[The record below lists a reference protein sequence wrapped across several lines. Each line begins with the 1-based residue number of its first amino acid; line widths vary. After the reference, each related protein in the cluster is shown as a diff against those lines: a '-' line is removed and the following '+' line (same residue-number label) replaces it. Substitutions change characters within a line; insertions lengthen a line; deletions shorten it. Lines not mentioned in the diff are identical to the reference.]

1 MHHQQHTRRRKEGKL
16 ISYVYSIQLK
26 SWEIYAS
33 WNYHQMMIISLCI
46 VYKLPC
52 ELSSNDFHITV
63 KCFIISQLLFCAVKS
78 IKKKRKHFFN
88 QNLYLM
94 IFFSWKLQ
102 CYLMHRLFFPNK
114 RNRIY
119 YFSTHFFLIFYL
131 KNFLKNMKDKIQPL
145 SNFHRIN
152 FDVHWWRNTEKKS
165 LNRSYGP
172 FCYERFNNN

>member
-1 MHHQQHTRRRKEGKL
+1 M
-16 ISYVYSIQLK
+16 SIPSNSSLERNTVL
-26 SWEIYAS
+26 WDF
-33 WNYHQMMIISLCI
+33 WYHLTSDDDNIIEHCVQAAMLTVIKWLPYYCKMFYNFTITFLCCKI
-46 VYKLPC
+46 
-52 ELSSNDFHITV
+52 N
-63 KCFIISQLLFCAVKS
+63 
-78 IKKKRKHFFN
+78 KKKRKHFFN

-152 FDVHWWRNTEKKS
+152 FDVHWWRNTEKKV
-165 LNRSYGP
+165 
-172 FCYERFNNN
+172 